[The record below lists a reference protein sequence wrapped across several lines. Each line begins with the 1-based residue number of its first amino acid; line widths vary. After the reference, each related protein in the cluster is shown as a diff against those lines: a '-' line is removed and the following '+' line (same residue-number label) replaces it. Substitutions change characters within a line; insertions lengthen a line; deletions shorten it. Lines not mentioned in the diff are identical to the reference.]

1 MASPELWV
9 VPLGLTEYAEA
20 YAIQEELRARRQA
33 DEIPDVLLLV
43 EHPPVYTRGRRRD
56 PDGLPMGEDWYR
68 AQGID
73 VVATNRGGRVTYH
86 GPGQLVGYPIMRT
99 SDVVAFV
106 RTMERALVAA
116 LADEGI
122 EARLRTDEGPDFTGV
137 WVQERKVA
145 SIGLNV
151 KRGVTAHGFAV
162 NVANDLQPFEWV
174 VACGLPDVRMTSV
187 AQELGRTDDPMP
199 CFRKRVAHRFAQA
212 HGLRQ
217 RLMSPARA
225 GIEARAQIGA
235 HPERSIV

>member
-1 MASPELWV
+1 MATEELWV
-9 VPLGLTEYAEA
+9 VPLGLTAYNEA

-43 EHPPVYTRGRRRD
+43 EHPPVYTRGRRKD
-56 PDGLPMGEDWYR
+56 PGGLPMGEDWYR

-73 VVATNRGGRVTYH
+73 VVATNRGGKVTYH

-99 SDVVAFV
+99 TDVVAFV

-116 LADEGI
+116 LGDEGI
-122 EARLRTDEGPDFTGV
+122 EARLRTAEGPDFTGV
-137 WVQERKVA
+137 WVQERKIA

-162 NVANDLQPFEWV
+162 NVTNDLQPFEWV

-187 AQELGRTDDPMP
+187 QRESGATGDPMP

-225 GIEARAQIGA
+225 GIAARAEVGA
-235 HPERSIV
+235 GA

>member
-1 MASPELWV
+1 MAIGELWV
-9 VPLGLTEYAEA
+9 VPLGLTEYREA

-56 PDGLPMGEDWYR
+56 PDGLPLGEDWYR

-122 EARLRTDEGPDFTGV
+122 EARLRTDEGSDFTGV
-137 WVQERKVA
+137 WVGERKIA
-145 SIGLNV
+145 SIGLHV
-151 KRGVTAHGFAV
+151 RRGVTAHGFAV

-187 AQELGRTDDPMP
+187 REERGGDGDPMP

-225 GIEARAQIGA
+225 GIAARARVGA
-235 HPERSIV
+235 GA

>member
-1 MASPELWV
+1 MAIPELWV
-9 VPLGLTEYAEA
+9 VPLGLVPYARALE
-20 YAIQEELRARRQA
+20 IQERLRTARQA
-33 DEIPDVLLLV
+33 DEVPDTLLLV

-99 SDVVAFV
+99 GDVVAFV

-122 EARLRTDEGPDFTGV
+122 AARLRTDEGPAYTGV
-137 WVQERKVA
+137 WVEDRKIA
-145 SIGLNV
+145 SIGLHV
-151 KRGVTAHGFAV
+151 ARGVTAHGFAV
-162 NVANDLQPFEWV
+162 NVTNDLQPFEWV

-187 AQELGRTDDPMP
+187 GRESGAAGDPMR
-199 CFRKRVAHRFAQA
+199 CFRKRVAHRFAEA

-225 GIEARAQIGA
+225 GIAARAEVGA
-235 HPERSIV
+235 GA